1 MKALLLKTFV
11 VAALMLAGTGSAS
24 AQFGNLM
31 NKAKNAAKKEVK
43 KQVNEVTEDVKSAVK
58 EEAGATVNEQLG
70 IEQPANEKSSE
81 AQGSDDPLA
90 GYTVTRT
97 TTVTTTT
104 TTPTTS
110 SSSSSGSSSSNKG

>member
-43 KQVNEVTEDVKSAVK
+43 KGFAALDKKINASNVVSGGTLKFV
-58 EEAGATVNEQLG
+58 
-70 IEQPANEKSSE
+70 
-81 AQGSDDPLA
+81 
-90 GYTVTRT
+90 
-97 TTVTTTT
+97 
-104 TTPTTS
+104 
-110 SSSSSGSSSSNKG
+110 SGSGDGGSSMYGGQNIGLAF